1 MWRTGVL
8 GSVTL
13 NDPFDSTICEEPA
26 VMTTDKLTRRT
37 LGGLAAAGV
46 GLPLL
51 AACAKDPDSA
61 ADPVGTSPSTSTP
74 STPAASTG
82 GTTPGE
88 GTGSSAAGGAADA
101 LAQTTDIDV
110 GGGQIFA
117 DQEVVV
123 TQPKAG
129 EFKCFTA
136 VCSHQGC
143 IVSSVS
149 DGTIN
154 CDCHGSQYSIDD
166 GSVVQGPAT
175 FPLAEEKITVAGKDI
190 SLDS

>member
-1 MWRTGVL
+1 MWCTDVL
-8 GSVTL
+8 GSVTF

-26 VMTTDKLTRRT
+26 VMATDKLTRRT

-51 AACAKDPDSA
+51 AACAKEPDTQV
-61 ADPVGTSPSTSTP
+61 ADPSATAPSTSAGAT
-74 STPAASTG
+74 STPGGATSSGTAS
-82 GTTPGE
+82 
-88 GTGSSAAGGAADA
+88 GSSADA

-110 GGGQIFA
+110 GGGEIFA
-117 DQEVVV
+117 DQQVVV

-154 CDCHGSQYSIDD
+154 CNCHGSQYSIED

-175 FPLAEEKITVAGKDI
+175 FPLAEEKITVSGDDI
-190 SLDS
+190 SLDG